1 MYNLAMR
8 ELRTGRTGFR
18 LMPVLALLTG
28 SLLAGQ
34 GLHLPGPVAAPER
47 AIDYR
52 TRVWSDTRP
61 AINLTHLFAGEINRR
76 GKPVGYHARPGG
88 VDPRGSGVARVL
100 DRPNRFGVY
109 TARVWIG
116 RRDRA
121 KFSTL
126 FPDRLSREQVVAS
139 ILNAFRRGQRRGE
152 SFRGPSGLGFTV
164 EGYFR
169 NGRIHTA
176 YPVYSR

>member
-1 MYNLAMR
+1 
-8 ELRTGRTGFR
+8 
-18 LMPVLALLTG
+18 MPVLALLTG

-34 GLHLPGPVAAPER
+34 GLQLPGPGSVSGDEPP
-47 AIDYR
+47 IDYR
-52 TRVWSDTRP
+52 SRVWSATRP

-76 GKPVGYHARPGG
+76 GRPTGYHARPGG
-88 VDPRGSGVARVL
+88 MDPWGSGIVRVI

-116 RRDRA
+116 RRSRT
-121 KFSTL
+121 KFSTF

-139 ILNAFRRGQRRGE
+139 ILNAFRKARRRGE
-152 SFRGPSGLGFTV
+152 SFRGPSGLDFTIA
-164 EGYFR
+164 GYVQ